1 MFHHILNHL
10 MTEHLF
16 SCFLSRKF
24 TWNWW
29 IIEEFCVW
37 LVGQLKIFFRIC
49 LFVCFAA
56 ISSQASIFSTS
67 HMKLHFFF
75 FMIFLLLLLWDTFRS
90 QTLWGIIYIFKTLIY
105 EYYICIISIPS
116 LPPPHHSAMSFLIHD
131 SSPITIMVT
140 YTYVHMPLAY
150 WVHLVLLLHP
160 CLWPST
166 WVGSPIMTSS
176 LEKTDSFSQ

>member
-67 HMKLHFFF
+67 HMKLHFFSSWF
-75 FMIFLLLLLWDTFRS
+75 SYYYYFGIHLGVKHYGGLFTFLRLLYMSTIFALF
-90 QTLWGIIYIFKTLIY
+90 
-105 EYYICIISIPS
+105 PS
-116 LPPPHHSAMSFLIHD
+116 LLYPHPHHSAMSFLIHD